1 MKKCVIL
8 IAHFLRGEN
17 KMKKVSQLKFGAA
30 LSYLSLGVGNVI
42 SILYTP
48 IMIRLLG
55 QSEYGL
61 YNLSNSIIGYLGVLD
76 FGIGNAVIRYTAK
89 YKALEDKEGES
100 NLYGMFFVI
109 YSILAILVI
118 LTGIFLVKNTH
129 LFFSN
134 SLTKDEL
141 IRIQFMMALMI
152 FNLAISFPFGIF
164 GAIITAHEQF
174 IFPKL
179 VGIVRQILNPF
190 VMLPLLLLGY
200 RSLGMTVAT
209 TCLNLIFIWIN
220 LYYCFNILKIKV
232 KFNRMD
238 FLVLKEIMGYSFFIF
253 LNMIVDKIYW
263 STDQFI
269 LGSVRGTVA
278 VAVYSIGST
287 FNQYYM
293 NFSTAIS
300 GVFLPKVT
308 KMVTRN
314 VSNEELSDL
323 FIRTGRIQFIILSFI
338 LSGFILVGQEF
349 IAIWA
354 GRDYEESYFIA
365 LVVMIPLTIPLI
377 QNLGI
382 TILQAKNM
390 HYFRST
396 IYIMIAIL
404 NVMISIPLAK
414 IYGGIGCALA
424 TGISMIIGNIIIIN
438 IYYYKKLCI
447 NIPKFWI
454 EISKLSIP
462 VLLSIGIMLLVN
474 KLIPLSGV
482 INVLFTGSVFTIIF
496 VSLMWLLGMNNS
508 EKELFI
514 GPIKMVGRKVEEVKL
529 CD

>member
-1 MKKCVIL
+1 MKKI
-8 IAHFLRGEN
+8 N
-17 KMKKVSQLKFGAA
+17 QLKIGAV
-30 LSYLSLGVGNVI
+30 LSYVSLGVGNVI
-42 SILYTP
+42 GILYTP
-48 IMIRLLG
+48 IMLRLLG

-100 NLYGMFFVI
+100 NLYGMFIII

-118 LTGIFLVKNTH
+118 LSGSFLVKNIH

-134 SLTKDEL
+134 SLTQNEM
-141 IRIQFMMALMI
+141 IRIQWMMALMI

-179 VGIVRQILNPF
+179 VAILRQILNPL
-190 VMLPLLLLGY
+190 VMIPLLLLGY
-200 RSLGMTVAT
+200 KSLGMTVAT
-209 TCLNLIFIWIN
+209 TCLNLIFIWVN
-220 LYYCFNILKIKV
+220 LYYCFKFLKIKI
-232 KFNRMD
+232 KFNNMD
-238 FLVLKEIMGYSFFIF
+238 FSVLKEIIGYSFFVF

-278 VAVYSIGST
+278 VAIYSIGSI

-293 NFSTAIS
+293 NFSIAIS

-308 KMVTRN
+308 KMVTQN
-314 VSNEELSDL
+314 ATDEEISNL
-323 FIRTGRIQFIILSFI
+323 FIRIGRIQFILMSFI
-338 LSGFILVGQEF
+338 LSGFILVGKDF

-354 GRDYEESYFIA
+354 GEGYEESYFIS

-390 HYFRST
+390 HQFRST
-396 IYIMIAIL
+396 VYIMIAIV
-404 NVMISIPLAK
+404 NVLISIPLAK
-414 IYGGIGCALA
+414 VYGGVGCALA
-424 TGISMIIGNIIIIN
+424 TGISMVIGNIIIIN
-438 IYYYKKLCI
+438 IYYYKKIHI
-447 NIPKFWI
+447 NIPKFWL
-454 EISKLSIP
+454 EISRLSVPVVISFGI
-462 VLLSIGIMLLVN
+462 VLLIN

-482 INVLFTGSVFTIIF
+482 INILFTGIVFTIVF
-496 VSLMWLLGMNNS
+496 VPLMWLLGMNNS

-514 GPIKMVGRKVEEVKL
+514 GPVKVIERKL
-529 CD
+529 RRGIA

>member
-1 MKKCVIL
+1 MKK
-8 IAHFLRGEN
+8 GN
-17 KMKKVSQLKFGAA
+17 QLKLGAA
-30 LSYLSLGVGNVI
+30 LSYVSLGLGNII

-48 IMIRLLG
+48 IMLRLLG

-89 YKALEDKEGES
+89 YKALEDKDGES
-100 NLYGMFFVI
+100 NLYGMFIVI
-109 YSILAILVI
+109 YSILAVLVM
-118 LTGIFLVKNTH
+118 LAGSFLVKNNH
-129 LFFSN
+129 LFFSS
-134 SLTKDEL
+134 SLTQDEMT
-141 IRIQFMMALMI
+141 RIQFMMALMI

-174 IFPKL
+174 VFPKL
-179 VGIVRQILNPF
+179 VAIVRQVLNPF
-190 VMLPLLLLGY
+190 VMIPLLLLGY
-200 RSLGMTVAT
+200 KSLGMTVAT

-220 LYYCFNILKIKV
+220 LYYCFKVLKIKV
-232 KFNRMD
+232 KFNKMD
-238 FLVLKEIMGYSFFIF
+238 FSVLKEIMGYSFFIF
-253 LNMIVDKIYW
+253 LNMIVDKVYW

-269 LGSVRGTVA
+269 LGSIRGTVA

-314 VSNEELSDL
+314 VSNEELSNL

-338 LSGFILVGQEF
+338 LSGFILVGKEF

-354 GRDYEESYFIA
+354 GEGYEQSYFIA
-365 LVVMIPLTIPLI
+365 LLVMIPLTIPLI

-390 HYFRST
+390 HHFRSN
-396 IYIMIAIL
+396 IYIIIAVL
-404 NVMISIPLAK
+404 NVIVSIPLAK
-414 IYGGIGCALA
+414 MYGGIGCALA
-424 TGISMIIGNIIIIN
+424 TGISMVIGNIIIIN
-438 IYYYKKLCI
+438 IYYYKKIHI
-447 NIPKFWI
+447 NIPKFWL

-462 VLLSIGIMLLVN
+462 VMISIGIMLVVK

-482 INVLFTGSVFTIIF
+482 INVLFTGIVFTIIF
-496 VSLMWLLGMNNS
+496 VPLMWLLGMNDS

-514 GPIKMVGRKVEEVKL
+514 GPIKMIGRKLRRRTV
-529 CD
+529 

>member
-1 MKKCVIL
+1 
-8 IAHFLRGEN
+8 
-17 KMKKVSQLKFGAA
+17 MKKVNQLKFGAA
-30 LSYLSLGVGNVI
+30 LSYVSLGVGNII

-48 IMIRLLG
+48 IMLRLLG

-89 YKALEDKEGES
+89 YKALEDKDGES
-100 NLYGMFFVI
+100 NLYGMFIVI
-109 YSILAILVI
+109 YSILAVLVI
-118 LTGIFLVKNTH
+118 LAGSSLVKNTH

-134 SLTKDEL
+134 SLTKDEM

-179 VGIVRQILNPF
+179 VAIVRQILNPF
-190 VMLPLLLLGY
+190 VMIPLLLLGY
-200 RSLGMTVAT
+200 KSLGMTVAT
-209 TCLNLIFIWIN
+209 TCLNLIFIWVN
-220 LYYCFNILKIKV
+220 LYYCFKVLKIKV
-232 KFNRMD
+232 KFNKMD
-238 FLVLKEIMGYSFFIF
+238 FSVLKEIMGYSFFIF

-338 LSGFILVGQEF
+338 LSGFILVGKEF
-349 IAIWA
+349 IRIWA
-354 GRDYEESYFIA
+354 GEGYEHSYFIA
-365 LVVMIPLTIPLI
+365 LLVMIPLTIPLI

-390 HYFRST
+390 HHFRST
-396 IYIMIAIL
+396 VYIIIAML
-404 NVMISIPLAK
+404 NVIASIPLAK

-424 TGISMIIGNIIIIN
+424 TGISMVVGNIIIIN
-438 IYYYKKLCI
+438 IYYYKKIHI
-447 NIPKFWI
+447 NIPKFWL

-462 VLLSIGIMLLVN
+462 VVISLGIMLAIN
-474 KLIPLSGV
+474 KIVSLNGI
-482 INVLFTGSVFTIIF
+482 IDVLFTGMTFTLIF
-496 VSLMWLLGMNNS
+496 VPLMWLLGMNNS

-514 GPIKMVGRKVEEVKL
+514 GPIKMIGRKLRRVTV
-529 CD
+529 

>member
-1 MKKCVIL
+1 MKS
-8 IAHFLRGEN
+8 N
-17 KMKKVSQLKFGAA
+17 NQLKIGAI
-30 LSYLSLGVGNVI
+30 LSYFSLGIGNVI

-48 IMIRLLG
+48 IMLRLLG

-89 YKALEDKEGES
+89 YKALEDKDGES
-100 NLYGMFFVI
+100 NLYGMFIVI
-109 YSILAILVI
+109 YSILAVLVI
-118 LTGIFLVKNTH
+118 LAGSFLVMNTH
-129 LFFSN
+129 LFFSS
-134 SLTKDEL
+134 SLTNDEMTR
-141 IRIQFMMALMI
+141 IRFMMALMI

-174 IFPKL
+174 VFPKL
-179 VGIVRQILNPF
+179 VGLVRQVLNPF
-190 VMLPLLLLGY
+190 VMIPLLLLGY
-200 RSLGMTVAT
+200 KSLGMTVAS
-209 TCLNLIFIWIN
+209 TCLNLIFIWVN
-220 LYYCFNILKIKV
+220 LYYCFKVLKIKV
-232 KFNRMD
+232 KFNKMD
-238 FLVLKEIMGYSFFIF
+238 FSVLKEIMGYSFFIF

-308 KMVTRN
+308 KMVTKN
-314 VSNEELSDL
+314 VSREELSNL

-338 LSGFILVGQEF
+338 LSGFVLVGKEF

-354 GRDYEESYFIA
+354 GDGYEQSYFIA
-365 LVVMIPLTIPLI
+365 LLVMIPLTIPLI

-390 HYFRST
+390 HHFRST
-396 IYIMIAIL
+396 VYIIIAIL
-404 NVMISIPLAK
+404 NVITSIPLAK
-414 IYGGIGCALA
+414 MYGGVGCALA
-424 TGISMIIGNIIIIN
+424 TGISMVIGNIIIIN
-438 IYYYKKLCI
+438 IYYYKKIHI
-447 NIPKFWI
+447 NIPKFWL

-462 VLLSIGIMLLVN
+462 VVISLGIMLAIN
-474 KLIPLSGV
+474 KIVSLNGI
-482 INVLFTGSVFTIIF
+482 IDVLFTGMTFTVIF
-496 VSLMWLLGMNNS
+496 VPLMWLLGMNNS

-514 GPIKMVGRKVEEVKL
+514 GPIKMIGRKLRRVTV
-529 CD
+529 

>member
-1 MKKCVIL
+1 
-8 IAHFLRGEN
+8 
-17 KMKKVSQLKFGAA
+17 MKKVNQLKIGAA
-30 LSYLSLGVGNVI
+30 LSYVSLGVGNI
-42 SILYTP
+42 LSILYTP
-48 IMIRLLG
+48 IMLRLLG

-61 YNLSNSIIGYLGVLD
+61 YHLSSSIIGYLGVLD

-100 NLYGMFFVI
+100 NLYGMFIII
-109 YSILAILVI
+109 YSILAVLVI
-118 LTGIFLVKNTH
+118 LSGSLLIKNTH

-134 SLTKDEL
+134 SLTQNEM
-141 IRIQFMMALMI
+141 IRIQWMMALMI

-179 VGIVRQILNPF
+179 VAILRQILNPL
-190 VMLPLLLLGY
+190 VMIPLLLLGY
-200 RSLGMTVAT
+200 KSLGMTVAT
-209 TCLNLIFIWIN
+209 TCLNLIFIWVN
-220 LYYCFNILKIKV
+220 LYYCFKVLKIKI
-232 KFNRMD
+232 KFNNMD
-238 FLVLKEIMGYSFFIF
+238 FSVLKEIIGYSFFVF

-278 VAVYSIGST
+278 VAIYSIGST

-308 KMVTRN
+308 KMVTQN
-314 VSNEELSDL
+314 ATDEEISNL
-323 FIRTGRIQFIILSFI
+323 FIRTGRIQFILMSFI
-338 LSGFILVGQEF
+338 LSGFILVGKDF

-354 GRDYEESYFIA
+354 GEGYEESYFIS
-365 LVVMIPLTIPLI
+365 LVVMVPLTIPLI

-390 HYFRST
+390 HQFRST
-396 IYIMIAIL
+396 IYIIIAIV
-404 NVMISIPLAK
+404 NVLISIPLAK
-414 IYGGIGCALA
+414 VYGGVGCALA
-424 TGISMIIGNIIIIN
+424 TGISMVIGNIIIIN
-438 IYYYKKLCI
+438 IYYYKKIHI
-447 NIPKFWI
+447 NIPKFWL
-454 EISKLSIP
+454 EISRLSVPVVISFGI
-462 VLLSIGIMLLVN
+462 VLLIN

-482 INVLFTGSVFTIIF
+482 INILFTGIVFTIVF
-496 VSLMWLLGMNNS
+496 VPLMWLLGMNTS

-514 GPIKMVGRKVEEVKL
+514 GPFKVIKRKFGRECV
-529 CD
+529 